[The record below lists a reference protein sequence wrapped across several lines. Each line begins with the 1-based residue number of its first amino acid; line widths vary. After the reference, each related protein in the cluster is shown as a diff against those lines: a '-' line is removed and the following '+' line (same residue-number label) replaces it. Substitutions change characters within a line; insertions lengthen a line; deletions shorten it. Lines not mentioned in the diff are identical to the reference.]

1 MKITEV
7 EAIVLRQAVVDEGI
21 ADGSQDDLV
30 IRISTDEGITGIGE
44 VDSSP
49 ELVRALVQ
57 APSSHAVATSLRDA
71 LLGEDPLDVER
82 LWHKMYRSLIYFG
95 RRGIAIHA
103 ISGLDI
109 ALWDIKGKALGKPV
123 FELLGTPHRDRV
135 RAYASRLMPETA
147 AEVTDAIAEL
157 RDQGFTAV
165 KLGWGPLG
173 KDPRQD
179 VELAAAAKS
188 AAGDGVEIMIDAG
201 LGYVA
206 DAKTAI
212 EVAREYEQLDIYW
225 LEEPFEPDE
234 YEAYAELAD
243 TVDIRVTAGEQ
254 DATWW
259 GFRELIDRAHVDV
272 VQPDVTRCGGITETT
287 EDRRAG
293 AVARHRDG
301 SARVEERH
309 HQSGVAP
316 LQCGHARRG
325 LAGVL
330 RRRHAH
336 QHEPDPPAPADR
348 GRRLRRRADRAGARR
363 RPRRGCARKPQNR
376 RVRSIR
382 GATRRRSER

>member
-1 MKITEV
+1 MKITDV
-7 EAIVLRQAVVDEGI
+7 EAIVLRQAVVDDGI

-82 LWHKMYRSLIYFG
+82 LWHKMYRGLIYFG

-135 RAYASRLMPETA
+135 RAYASRLMPDTA
-147 AEVTDAIAEL
+147 AEVTDAVAEL

-179 VELAAAAKS
+179 IELAAAAKS

-272 VQPDVTRCGGITETT
+272 VQPDVTRCGGITETLRIAELARSRGIET
-287 EDRRAG
+287 VPHAWKSGIIKAASLHCNAVMPDGVWQEYCVADTPINTSLTRQRLPIEADGYVAVPTAPGLGVDLDEDVLESLRI
-293 AVARHRDG
+293 DG
-301 SARVEERH
+301 
-309 HQSGVAP
+309 
-316 LQCGHARRG
+316 
-325 LAGVL
+325 
-330 RRRHAH
+330 
-336 QHEPDPPAPADR
+336 
-348 GRRLRRRADRAGARR
+348 
-363 RPRRGCARKPQNR
+363 
-376 RVRSIR
+376 
-382 GATRRRSER
+382 